1 MGLSFYT
8 GATGFVGRNL
18 LGALL
23 RETRDDYLVL
33 IRSEKSREIIECG
46 PQVYSIAVSAQLHGW
61 PSTER
66 GRAWNTLP
74 SILNGSTLSPE

>member
-8 GATGFVGRNL
+8 GTTGFLGRNL

-33 IRSEKSREIIECG
+33 S
-46 PQVYSIAVSAQLHGW
+46 
-61 PSTER
+61 
-66 GRAWNTLP
+66 
-74 SILNGSTLSPE
+74 